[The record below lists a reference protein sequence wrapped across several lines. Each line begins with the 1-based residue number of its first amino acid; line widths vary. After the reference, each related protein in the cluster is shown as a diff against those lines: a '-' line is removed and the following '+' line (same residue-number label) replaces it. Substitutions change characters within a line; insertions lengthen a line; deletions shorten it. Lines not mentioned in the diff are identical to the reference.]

1 MKDVLYLIRHHY
13 KMEIRSSQGIAG
25 LVLFAIAS
33 VYTGF
38 QVVGGNPDPDT
49 WNALAWIIL
58 MFTSFNS
65 ASRPLPEDLASVRTY
80 LHWVVSPRKLII
92 ARTIH
97 HSLILIILASLLLFA
112 MGLFLGTAEL
122 CILSIFAFLLGMIF
136 TGVAL
141 ASTLTLLAAISAR
154 AGAGY
159 GLTAILGLPLIIP
172 IILVSTQFGSDLLSG
187 LTLAQ
192 SSDNLIFLLT
202 LATGSSIFGYVLFPY
217 LWRT

>member
-1 MKDVLYLIRHHY
+1 
-13 KMEIRSSQGIAG
+13 MEIRSSQRIAG
-25 LVLFAIAS
+25 LVLFAIAT
-33 VYTGF
+33 VYTAF
-38 QVVGGNPDPDT
+38 QVVGGHPDLDT

-80 LHWVVSPRKLII
+80 LHWVVTPRKLII
-92 ARTIH
+92 ARTVH
-97 HSLILIILASLLLFA
+97 HSFVLIILASLLLFA

-122 CILSIFAFLLGMIF
+122 NAVSILSFLAGMIL

-172 IILVSTQFGSDLLSG
+172 IILVSTQFGSDILTG

-192 SSDNLIFLLT
+192 SSENLFFLLT
-202 LATGSSIFGYVLFPY
+202 LATGSSVFGYVLFPY
-217 LWRT
+217 LWRS

>member
-1 MKDVLYLIRHHY
+1 MKDVLYLIKHHY
-13 KMEIRSSQGIAG
+13 RMELRSSQGIAG
-25 LVLFAIAS
+25 LVLFAIAT
-33 VYTGF
+33 VFTAF
-38 QVVGGNPDPDT
+38 QVIGGHPDPET
-49 WNALAWIIL
+49 WNAMAWIIL

-80 LHWVVSPRKLII
+80 LHWVVTPRNLII

-97 HSLILIILASLLLFA
+97 HSSVLIILASLLLFA

-122 CILSIFAFLLGMIF
+122 TSLSILWFLVGMIL

-172 IILVSTQFGSDLLSG
+172 VILVSTQFGSDILSG

-192 SSDNLIFLLT
+192 SSDNLLFLLT
-202 LATGSSIFGYVLFPY
+202 LAVGSSVFGYVLFPY
-217 LWRT
+217 LWRS